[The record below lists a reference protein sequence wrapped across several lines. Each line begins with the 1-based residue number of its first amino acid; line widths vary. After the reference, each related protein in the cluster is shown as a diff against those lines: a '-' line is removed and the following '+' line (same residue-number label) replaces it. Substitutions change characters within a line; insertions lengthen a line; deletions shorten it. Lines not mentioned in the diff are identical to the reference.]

1 MGNKK
6 RIALITTWFP
16 PQQSVATN
24 RMLAFVEYLSADYEL
39 EVFCLDTKK
48 HKVRWSEDVTIH
60 YECSSLILEKLK
72 DLQSDGP
79 LLHKAKVGTRLILSK
94 FIKNPLMKW
103 QKASTLN
110 LVDSHKENPFDLI
123 ISSFSPQEAHLVAIN
138 FCKQFTT
145 IPWIADMRDE
155 MSANPYIDQNTK
167 NNLRTIEK
175 DVNAYATAILSV
187 SKPIVDDFKVVCP
200 DVHYFEEIRNGF
212 NHSFKRDLTNSSKNA
227 IFTLGYFGTFYGLRK
242 PTVLFEALKQLNAEV
257 EDFNFNV
264 AIIGAHQNYAVPPDI
279 SEKVQLFQSLSYAE
293 AITKMAE
300 MDVNVQ
306 LHPRSEQKGIFTGKL
321 FDYISVQKPVL
332 ALVDTEDVA
341 AQLINEFQCGYVAEF
356 SDLEAAKQMINEAY
370 EDWKVGRIRFATNE
384 QVESLH
390 RKKQIERLKVL
401 IETLLVSNQ

>member
-1 MGNKK
+1 VGNKK

-24 RMLAFVEYLSADYEL
+24 RMLAFVEYLSTDYEL

-48 HKVRWSEDVTIH
+48 YKVRWSKNVTIH
-60 YECSSLILEKLK
+60 YESASSILEKLK
-72 DLQSDGP
+72 DLQSDGRI
-79 LLHKAKVGTRLILSK
+79 LHKAKVGTRIILSK

-110 LVDSHKENPFDLI
+110 LVDCHKENPFDLI
-123 ISSFSPQEAHLVAIN
+123 ISSFSPQEAHMVAVN
-138 FCKQFTT
+138 FCKQFAT

-167 NNLRTIEK
+167 NNLKKVEK

-187 SKPIVDDFKVVCP
+187 SKPIVDDFKALCP
-200 DVHYFEEIRNGF
+200 DIQYFEEIRNGF
-212 NHSFKRDLTNSSKNA
+212 NHSFKRDLTNTSKNA
-227 IFTLGYFGTFYGLRK
+227 IFTFGYFGTFYGSRK
-242 PTVLFEALKQLNAEV
+242 PAILFEALKQLNNEI

-264 AIIGAHQNYAVPPDI
+264 AIIGAHQNYSVPSEI
-279 SEKVQLFQSLSYAE
+279 SENVQLFQSVSYLE
-293 AITKMAE
+293 AINKMAE
-300 MDVNVQ
+300 MDINVQ

-356 SDLEAAKQMINEAY
+356 SDLEATKQMIKEAY
-370 EDWKVGRIRFATNE
+370 EDWKAGRIRFATNK

-401 IETLLVSNQ
+401 IETLLVSNH